1 MAQEPSEAFRKSEEI
16 VIEKLG
22 MRIDVACLGVNVADF
37 LEGKVNIHDIRDK
50 GDKVV
55 EWKVWLA
62 ALFILKNHLGYSKPR
77 VIEKFS
83 WIPGYVEETTKLQVL
98 YYWDKI

>member
-1 MAQEPSEAFRKSEEI
+1 MAEKRSEAFCKSEEI

-22 MRIDVACLGVNVADF
+22 MRIDVACLGVNIADF
-37 LEGKVNIHDIRDK
+37 LEGKVNVHDIPDR
-50 GDKVV
+50 VV

-62 ALFILKNHLGYSKPR
+62 ALFILKNHLGYTKPR

-83 WIPGYVEETTKLQVL
+83 RIPGFVQEITKKQVS